1 MNTGEIILYQSPD
14 GATAIDVKLEQ
25 ETVWLSLNQMA
36 ELFDRDKS
44 VISRHISKIYAEK
57 ELDYDS
63 TVAKNATVQTEGAK
77 SIERNKIEHQSVPF
91 WNILSLMHRNMRQY
105 YLLWTNK

>member
-63 TVAKNATVQTEGAK
+63 TVAKKCNSSDGGRK
-77 SIERNKIEHQSVPF
+77 ERRPKYRVLQSGCDY
-91 WNILSLMHRNMRQY
+91 LSRIPG
-105 YLLWTNK
+105 

>member
-1 MNTGEIILYQSPD
+1 MSTGEIILYQSPD
-14 GATAIDVKLEQ
+14 GATAIDVKLKQ

-36 ELFDRDKS
+36 ELFDRGKS

-63 TVAKNATVQTEGAK
+63 TVAFFATVQTEGAK
-77 SIERNKIEHQSVPF
+77 SVERNEIEHQLVPF
-91 WNILSLMHRNMRQY
+91 WNILSLIERNMRHY
-105 YLLWTNK
+105 Y

>member
-77 SIERNKIEHQSVPF
+77 SPKYRVLQSGCDY
-91 WNILSLMHRNMRQY
+91 LSRIPG
-105 YLLWTNK
+105 